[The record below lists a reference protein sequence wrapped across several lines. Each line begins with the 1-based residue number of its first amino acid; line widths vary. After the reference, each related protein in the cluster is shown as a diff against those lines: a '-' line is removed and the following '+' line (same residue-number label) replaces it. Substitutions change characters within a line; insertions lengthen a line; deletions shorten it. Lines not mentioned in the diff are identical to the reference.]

1 MEFEEIVNKIIS
13 EFEKIT
19 SKPCYE
25 ISFIENSHP
34 DILDDKIGGE
44 PYLPEGEEYP
54 KDEKGNNL
62 GLLFQ
67 INLKQIDLENFP
79 KKGILEI
86 FTDIENEYPPKY
98 KIKYFEEGKKY
109 QKNLPKIERK
119 EHISPNSYKIKVKKT
134 INYMSS
140 EDFKYKEFIVKA
152 AENVTGIK
160 FKDYNELSEKYKDQ
174 VTIKAEQMSKI
185 KITMGGNPDF
195 CQYDPRA
202 ELNGKN
208 ISLFK
213 LDSMCHHGI
222 RLGDAGILNVLISEE
237 DLKKCNF
244 DNCYLGWDCY

>member
-1 MEFEEIVNKIIS
+1 MEYEEIVNKIIS

-25 ISFIENSHP
+25 ISFIENSSP

-54 KDEKGNNL
+54 KDDKGNNL

-67 INLKQIDLENFP
+67 INLNQIDLENFP
-79 KKGILEI
+79 KNGILEI
-86 FTDIENEYPPKY
+86 FTDTENYYPPKY
-98 KIKYFEEGKKY
+98 KIKYFKEGKKY
-109 QKNLPKIERK
+109 QTKLPKIKRN
-119 EHISPNSYKIKVKKT
+119 EHISQKSYKIKVKKT

-160 FKDYNELSEKYKDQ
+160 FKDYNELSKKYNDQ
-174 VTIKAEQMSKI
+174 VTIKAEQMNKI
-185 KITMGGNPDF
+185 RITMGGNPDF
-195 CQYDPRA
+195 CQYDPRV

-213 LDSMCHHGI
+213 LDSMCQHDI
-222 RLGDAGILNVLISEE
+222 RLGDSGILNVLISED